1 MLDYGP
7 GILAALIFVLAVVKP
22 FGRNS
27 FLQISLTKDRAR
39 RNAGRLPCRPRMR
52 ILSPKKRRAAIFA
65 TFLSRNDIDA
75 FERPQEENARRS
87 EEHTSELQSLMRIS
101 YAVFCLK
108 KKNQYADKISQTMS
122 SPITRVYGSD
132 T

>member
-75 FERPQEENARRS
+75 FERPQEENARRTRLHGGGAGGGRGFDSSRS

-101 YAVFCLK
+101 YAVFCMK
-108 KKNQYADKISQTMS
+108 KKT
-122 SPITRVYGSD
+122 
-132 T
+132 

>member
-75 FERPQEENARRS
+75 FERPQEENARRTRLHGGGAGRS
-87 EEHTSELQSLMRIS
+87 EEHTSELQSLMRTS

-108 KKNQYADKISQTMS
+108 KKTTNQTNIDA
-122 SPITRVYGSD
+122 
-132 T
+132 

>member
-1 MLDYGP
+1 
-7 GILAALIFVLAVVKP
+7 
-22 FGRNS
+22 
-27 FLQISLTKDRAR
+27 
-39 RNAGRLPCRPRMR
+39 MR

-75 FERPQEENARRS
+75 FERPQEENARRTRLHGGGAGGGRGFDSSQTGSHVRDPEGGSRKWRADHGPRS

-108 KKNQYADKISQTMS
+108 KKNTTNLIYKNNTTTSTI
-122 SPITRVYGSD
+122 
-132 T
+132 

>member
-65 TFLSRNDIDA
+65 TFLSRNEIDA
-75 FERPQEENARRS
+75 FESPKEENARRTRLHGGGAGGVMGFES
-87 EEHTSELQSLMRIS
+87 
-101 YAVFCLK
+101 
-108 KKNQYADKISQTMS
+108 SQTGS
-122 SPITRVYGSD
+122 NVREPYGASRK
-132 T
+132 

>member
-75 FERPQEENARRS
+75 FERHQEENARRTRLPGRS
-87 EEHTSELQSLMRIS
+87 EERRVGKECVSTWRTRW
-101 YAVFCLK
+101 
-108 KKNQYADKISQTMS
+108 SQ
-122 SPITRVYGSD
+122 
-132 T
+132 

>member
-75 FERPQEENARRS
+75 FERPQEENARRRS

-108 KKNQYADKISQTMS
+108 QKKTKTNTQHT
-122 SPITRVYGSD
+122 ITTPVQI